1 MLFCPL
7 CSSMLVVR
15 KNPTG
20 NGLSCRMCRY
30 MYNVSEE
37 MTKTT
42 RMEPKKSDGLVDE
55 DDNLRFVTK
64 CGKKCECGSEEVS
77 FVELQTRSA
86 DEPMTIFYK
95 CIRCKNVWKE

>member
-15 KNPTG
+15 RQSMG
-20 NGLSCRMCRY
+20 NELSCRMCGY
-30 MYNVSEE
+30 LYAISKEITKSVP
-37 MTKTT
+37 MT
-42 RMEPKKSDGLVDE
+42 PKKSDGLIDE
-55 DDNLRFVTK
+55 DENLKFVSK

-95 CIRCKNVWKE
+95 CIRCKKVWRE